1 MGMGTQQGSYDA
13 IASRRST
20 PEGSV
25 VQVTRSAEQATDDQ
39 GISLEDLAASVYALL
54 KRDLRVERERLGRSG
69 Q

>member
-1 MGMGTQQGSYDA
+1 MGTQQGSHDA

-25 VQVTRSAEQATDDQ
+25 VQVPHSGEQATDDQ
-39 GISLEDLAASVYALL
+39 GISLEDLAARVYALL